1 MALVYCTELWDG
13 NGGSADKDGKARYT
27 RRWEIRTDDPLDGP
41 KTVSAHPDIPARGS
55 PYVTDTEFDLLALA
69 QDAQVE
75 RSSEDPTLWY
85 VSVTYQSSFDWPT
98 GVQPS
103 ESAPSAGS
111 GAAGGA
117 GSAPEPGEQVES
129 PLNRP
134 PVWRCSFQTT
144 QKVAEKTFAGNAIVN
159 AAGLPFDP
167 PLMRD
172 VSYPVI
178 TLTRNVPDVQFSQL
192 RLLQDA
198 VNDAEWCGLPERSV
212 RVTGIEYGPK
222 YENGFAYF
230 EITYQLSV
238 RYPNWDFEVL
248 NAGFTELVGGNWV
261 AITDGTRP
269 VTEPVPLDVA
279 GAKLDPADTPNF
291 MTFRVYPE
299 RDFGTLIF

>member
-1 MALVYCTELWDG
+1 MALVSCFELWDG

-55 PYVTDTEFDLLALA
+55 PYVTDTESDPLALA

-98 GVQPS
+98 GIQPAGA
-103 ESAPSAGS
+103 EPSPGS
-111 GAAGGA
+111 GAAGGS
-117 GSAPEPGEQVES
+117 GSAPEPGEQEEN

-144 QKVAEKTFAGNAIVN
+144 QKVAEKTFAGNAILN

-178 TLTRNVPDVQFSQL
+178 TLTRNQANPPDE

-198 VNDAEWCGLPERSV
+198 VNDAEWCGRPERSV
-212 RVTGIEYGPK
+212 RVTGLEYGPK
-222 YENGFAYF
+222 YENGTAFF
-230 EITYQLSV
+230 EVTYQLSIK
-238 RYPNWDFEVL
+238 YPNWDFEVL
-248 NAGFTELVGGNWV
+248 NAGYTELSGGAWV
-261 AITDGTRP
+261 AITDANGRP
-269 VTEPVPLDVA
+269 PTEPVPLDVA
-279 GAKLDPADTPNF
+279 GAKLDPDDDPTF
-291 MTFRVYPE
+291 LTFRIYPE